1 MSPCCSTLQV
11 SLGYV
16 LPTLMV
22 WQGQVAA
29 AREWAAATAE
39 QQLQAAPPS
48 PRAAAERRPAAPLSA
63 AHAELQRS
71 WYTRVCVPVLAVAD
85 GCPGGWG
92 VCVFLSGMIGGYLAA
107 VLVEPQCP
115 GAGA

>member
-1 MSPCCSTLQV
+1 
-11 SLGYV
+11 
-16 LPTLMV
+16 MV

-29 AREWAAATAE
+29 AREWAAVTAE
-39 QQLQAAPPS
+39 QQLQAAPPT

-71 WYTRVCVPVLAVAD
+71 RYTRLCVPVLSVAD

-92 VCVFLSGMIGGYLAA
+92 VLLFVTALLSYLAA

-115 GAGA
+115 GVGA